1 MWLLIYN
8 IIKTAKCRNHLTE
21 ATSTNE
27 SGIKTKYL
35 DNYRSDTLVNTEIGA
50 GPTSILFG
58 KLPHDLNRLL
68 SWLTYNKHTNPLLN
82 TTVTHKSLPIDHTLQ
97 FLSHSSKI
105 RIFLTIQY
113 VAYNFS
119 ISISIHKKKKKWQKG
134 RGKTFGGD
142 DVAAMQG
149 TRRVI
154 SDRWNCGAQT
164 GGVRGGCL

>member
-1 MWLLIYN
+1 MWLLSYN

-68 SWLTYNKHTNPLLN
+68 SWLAYNKHTNPQLN
-82 TTVTHKSLPIDHTLQ
+82 TTVTHKSIHTDHTLQ

-113 VAYNFS
+113 AYNFS
-119 ISISIHKKKKKWQKG
+119 ISASIHKKKTDK
-134 RGKTFGGD
+134 RGKSKTFGGD

-154 SDRWNCGAQT
+154 SDRWNCGAQA